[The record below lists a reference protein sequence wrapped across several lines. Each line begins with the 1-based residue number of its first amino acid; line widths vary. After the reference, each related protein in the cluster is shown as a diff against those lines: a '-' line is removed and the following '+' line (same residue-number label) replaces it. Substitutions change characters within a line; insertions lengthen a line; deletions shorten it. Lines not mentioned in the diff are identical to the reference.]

1 MSKNAR
7 KLRISELIK
16 RELSQILNSFTFNK
30 DFDCSFY
37 ITVTE
42 VDISNDLKNATVF
55 ILPTSQSETKLK
67 NRQVLDSIILQSNLV
82 RKRLGALN
90 LRFTPKLKFK
100 IDDLAEKRSKI
111 DELFNSPKVA
121 QDLS

>member
-55 ILPTSQSETKLK
+55 ILPTFQSETKLK

>member
-111 DELFNSPKVA
+111 DELFNSPKVS

>member
-100 IDDLAEKRSKI
+100 IDDLTEKRSKI

>member
-55 ILPTSQSETKLK
+55 ILPTFQSETKLK

-111 DELFNSPKVA
+111 DELFNSPKVS

>member
-42 VDISNDLKNATVF
+42 VDISNDLKNATQEQLE
-55 ILPTSQSETKLK
+55 ILWNTIKKE
-67 NRQVLDSIILQSNLV
+67 N
-82 RKRLGALN
+82 
-90 LRFTPKLKFK
+90 
-100 IDDLAEKRSKI
+100 
-111 DELFNSPKVA
+111 
-121 QDLS
+121 